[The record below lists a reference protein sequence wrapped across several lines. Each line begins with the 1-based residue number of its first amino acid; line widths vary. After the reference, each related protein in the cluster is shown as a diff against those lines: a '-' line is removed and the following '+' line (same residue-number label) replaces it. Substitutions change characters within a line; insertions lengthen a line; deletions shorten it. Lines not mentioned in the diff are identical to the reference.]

1 MFTYLALLTSY
12 VYTLFYTIYCMLAYA
27 APSLIIH
34 ILIYSYSIPLD
45 SIPLDLC
52 VLGICCVIV
61 RYYLLDTAAL
71 SELEVQAFRYT
82 RNNIC

>member
-45 SIPLDLC
+45 LC

-61 RYYLLDTAAL
+61 RYYLSDTAAL